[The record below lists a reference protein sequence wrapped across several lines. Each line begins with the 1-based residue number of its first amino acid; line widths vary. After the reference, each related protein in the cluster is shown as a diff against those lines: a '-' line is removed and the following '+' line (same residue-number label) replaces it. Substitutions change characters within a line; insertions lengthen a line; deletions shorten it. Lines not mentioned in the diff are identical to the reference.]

1 VTDTHAIV
9 NLAAIR
15 RNVKTLSDFANQ
27 PALVP
32 IKANAYGHG
41 AVQVARALE
50 PEAHVVGF
58 AVATPSEALE
68 LRAAGLTKAV
78 LLLTPAPPE
87 RLAALVHNGVSFVVS
102 SVWELEVIA
111 AEALAQGVKARVHL
125 KINTGL
131 NRLGASADEGDRA
144 LAKLTQTSSLELFG
158 IMTHLVDS
166 EDVPAEHASRQIER
180 FQHFLQ
186 KHRVDVPYRH
196 AANTGGILNRAL
208 NAHFDLVR
216 PGIGSYGYAPGT
228 DCEGMVRLEPAMELR
243 SWVIQVKPLAA
254 GEPVSYNAI
263 WSASQ
268 DTRVATLRLG
278 YADGY
283 PRALSS
289 KASVLI
295 HGQIKPQV
303 GRVCMD
309 QLVVDIGDLEA
320 EVGNSVMIFGD
331 GAITAQHVANW
342 AGTNA
347 YEILTSVG
355 ARVPRV
361 YNQDGVTE

>member
-1 VTDTHAIV
+1 MTDTHAIV
-9 NLAAIR
+9 NLSAIR
-15 RNVKTLSDFANQ
+15 RNVKTLSDFANR

-41 AVQVARALE
+41 AVRVAQVLE
-50 PEAHVVGF
+50 SESHVVGF

-68 LRAAGLTKAV
+68 LRAANIVKDV
-78 LLLTPAPPE
+78 LLLTPPPPE
-87 RLAALVHNGVSFVVS
+87 RLVALLHNGVSFVVS
-102 SVWELEVIA
+102 SLAELEVLSR
-111 AEALAQGVKARVHL
+111 EAGAQGVKTRVHL

-131 NRLGASADEGDRA
+131 NRLGASPEEGARVLTS
-144 LAKLTQTSSLELFG
+144 LAGASHLELFG
-158 IMTHLVDS
+158 VMTHLVDS
-166 EDVPAEHASRQIER
+166 EDIPAEHALRQVER
-180 FQHFLQ
+180 FQQFLQ
-186 KHRVDVPYRH
+186 THQVQVPYRH
-196 AANTGGILNRAL
+196 AANTGGVLNRAL

-216 PGIGSYGYAPGT
+216 PGIGSYGYAPGA
-228 DCEGMVRLEPAMELR
+228 DCEGVVRLEPAMELR
-243 SWVIQVKPLAA
+243 SWVIQVKPLLA

-263 WSASQ
+263 WSAPQ
-268 DTRVATLRLG
+268 DTHVATLRLG

-289 KASVLI
+289 QASVLI
-295 HGQIKPQV
+295 HGQTRPQV

-309 QLVVDIGDLEA
+309 QIVVDVGDLE
-320 EVGNSVMIFGD
+320 VGVGDSVIIFGH
-331 GAITAQHVANW
+331 GVVTAQHVANW

-361 YNQDGVTE
+361 YVSE

>member
-9 NLAAIR
+9 NLLAIR
-15 RNVKTLSDFANQ
+15 RNVKTLSDFANR

-41 AVQVARALE
+41 AVRVARVLE
-50 PEAHVVGF
+50 PESHVVGF

-68 LRAAGLTKAV
+68 LRASSIVKDV
-78 LLLTPAPPE
+78 LLLTPPPPE

-102 SVWELEVIA
+102 SVPELEAIA
-111 AEALAQGVKARVHL
+111 AEARAQGVKTRVHL

-131 NRLGASADEGDRA
+131 NRLGASADEGARVLGL
-144 LAKLTQTSSLELFG
+144 LAQTSSLELFG
-158 IMTHLVDS
+158 VMTHLVDS
-166 EDVPAEHASRQIER
+166 EDVPAEHAMRQIER
-180 FQHFLQ
+180 FQEFLDA
-186 KHRVDVPYRH
+186 HRVEVPYRH
-196 AANTGGILNRAL
+196 AANTGGVLNRAL

-216 PGIGSYGYAPGT
+216 PGIGSYGYAPGA
-228 DCEGMVRLEPAMELR
+228 DCEGVVRLEPAMELR
-243 SWVIQVKPLAA
+243 SWVIHVKPLAA
-254 GEPVSYNAI
+254 GEAVSYNAK
-263 WSASQ
+263 WSAAQ
-268 DTRVATLRLG
+268 DTHVATLRLG

-283 PRALSS
+283 PRALSN
-289 KASVLI
+289 KARVLVD
-295 HGQIKPQV
+295 GQSKPQV

-309 QLVVDIGDLEA
+309 QIVVDIGEMKVS
-320 EVGNSVMIFGD
+320 VGDAVIIFGS
-331 GAITAQHVANW
+331 GPITAQHVADW

-361 YNQDGVTE
+361 YVNDGISE